1 MFGTTF
7 DSFQYTLWYLIP
19 AAIKIAQLF
28 YYLTKFPALLQALW
42 AYRIR
47 QCCWRMPDYDQ
58 STNHLTGTDGGVRRW

>member
-19 AAIKIAQLF
+19 AAIKMAQLF

-47 QCCWRMPDYDQ
+47 QCCWRMPDYE
-58 STNHLTGTDGGVRRW
+58 